1 MIVVEVPPLRSTDR
15 IESPKGKER
24 RSSSNSERGGRDR
37 RVFQRAN
44 RVLPVWY
51 RHEGRYRQG
60 CALDLS
66 SEGAALITEVEF
78 NPGDQFEFTVQVE
91 VDWEVRATATVLWRE
106 SAPDNVTHMIG
117 VNFRTERP
125 GDKSLL
131 GPWIHRNSERKKQ
144 KPSSGNSPKKLIA
157 PPPDEC

>member
-1 MIVVEVPPLRSTDR
+1 MRSTDR

-24 RSSSNSERGGRDR
+24 RSRNGERGGRDR

-51 RHEGRYRQG
+51 RHEGRFRQG

-106 SAPDNVTHMIG
+106 SAPDNMTHMIG

-131 GPWIHRNSERKKQ
+131 GPWIHSQRKKSE
-144 KPSSGNSPKKLIA
+144 SSEKSDSAEKRKKLIA
-157 PPPDEC
+157 PPPDEF

>member
-1 MIVVEVPPLRSTDR
+1 MRSTDR
-15 IESPKGKER
+15 IQSPKGKER
-24 RSSSNSERGGRDR
+24 RSNNGERSGRDR
-37 RVFQRAN
+37 RVFHRAH

-51 RHEGRYRQG
+51 RHEGKFRQG

-66 SEGAALITEVEF
+66 KEGAALITEVEF

-91 VDWEVRATATVLWRE
+91 VDWEIRATATVLWRE

-117 VNFRTERP
+117 VSFRTERP

-131 GPWIHRNSERKKQ
+131 GPWIHRNSERKK
-144 KPSSGNSPKKLIA
+144 KTDGSDSGETPRKLIA
-157 PPPDEC
+157 PPPDEI